1 MRMRRLICATLLAA
15 SCLADTVDSG
25 ACNHNHVCEPD
36 ESYEVCP
43 QDCYWHSEG
52 AEVFG
57 KPSLRPAL
65 AAPRPEAS

>member
-1 MRMRRLICATLLAA
+1 
-15 SCLADTVDSG
+15 G
-25 ACNHNHVCEPD
+25 ACNQNHICEPD

-57 KPSLRPAL
+57 KPSLRSDAGPWPGIAL
-65 AAPRPEAS
+65 AR

>member
-1 MRMRRLICATLLAA
+1 MRRPARWLPLCLTLPA
-15 SCLADTVDSG
+15 CLDGGLDSG
-25 ACNHNHVCEPD
+25 ACNQNHICEPD

-57 KPSLRPAL
+57 KPSLRSDAGPW
-65 AAPRPEAS
+65 